1 MLISYNRLQTF
12 FAEPLPL
19 PEALGDL
26 LTFHAWELEEL
37 RPKPEL
43 NDTVLEIKVLPDKNA
58 WALSHR
64 GIAYEIAT
72 LLGRTLAHD
81 PFAESAF
88 PFAARPAETRMEAP
102 NCDRYTLARIDG
114 VTVGESPEWLR
125 DFLVAIGQR
134 SINNIVDATNYVLY
148 AYGQPTHVFDAAKV
162 AGIAVRAA
170 RDGEEITVLGGTT
183 HALTANDTLITDSAT
198 DAPLAV
204 GGVKGGVRA
213 ELTNATTSVLV
224 ESAHFA
230 AVPTR
235 KTAQRLK
242 LRTDASIRYENGI
255 VADVA
260 PIGLRECVKLITEI
274 AGGTCTWYE
283 DSAAGAL
290 PHSRTPVTLSH
301 EKLERVLGFVV
312 PQEAIADIL
321 TRMRYEHTLTDTD
334 ITLVPPFWRT
344 DITIPEDIAEEI
356 VRIYGLE
363 HVPAIA
369 PTPAPLTELNKRF
382 AYAEKIRTALVALG
396 FSEIYTSSFRKK
408 DQVALQNA
416 LASDKSFLRSSLR
429 ANMDEALAK
438 NAPLCDLLGVRE
450 IRAFEIGTVF
460 TPETEYTALCIGVRG
475 PSGFKAKNHAS
486 ILSDALTAI
495 RRELG
500 DAVPAE
506 ESADG
511 IVEINLDAL
520 MSTLPMPTAY
530 PEASPAST
538 GTYTP
543 FSLFPAV
550 SRDIAFWANGT
561 LDDEATKEMLRAQ
574 AGTHLVRID
583 LVDTFSKDGRTSYAF
598 RCVFQSP
605 DKTLTDEE
613 VNTDMARVYAAATA
627 AGYETR

>member
-1 MLISYNRLQTF
+1 MQTF
-12 FAEPLPL
+12 FTEPLPL

-37 RPKPEL
+37 RPKPDL
-43 NDTVLEIKVLPDKNA
+43 HDTVLDIKVLPDKNA

-81 PFAESAF
+81 PFMDSVLPF
-88 PFAARPAETRMEAP
+88 PQRPAETRMETA

-114 VTVGESPEWLR
+114 VVVSESPQWLK

-148 AYGQPTHVFDAAKV
+148 THGQPTHVFDAAKV
-162 AGIAVRAA
+162 SGITVRAA
-170 RDGEEITVLGGTT
+170 RDGEEITVLGGAVCT
-183 HALTANDTLITDSAT
+183 LTADDTVITDNT
-198 DAPLAV
+198 TGAPLAV
-204 GGVKGGVRA
+204 GGVKGGIQA
-213 ELTNATTSVLV
+213 ELTAATTSVLV

-274 AGGTCTWYE
+274 AGGACTWYE
-283 DSAAGAL
+283 DSAADAL
-290 PHSRTPVTLSH
+290 PQGRTPVTLSY
-301 EKLERVLGFVV
+301 EKLARILGFIV
-312 PQEAIADIL
+312 PKDAIASIL

-356 VRIYGLE
+356 VRIYGLA

-369 PTPAPLTELNKRF
+369 PTPVPLTELNKRF
-382 AYAEKIRTALVALG
+382 YYAEKIRTALVAHG

-408 DQVALQNA
+408 DQVELQNA
-416 LASDKSFLRSSLR
+416 LASDKTFLRSSLR
-429 ANMDEALAK
+429 ANMDETLAK

-460 TPETEYTALCIGVRG
+460 TPENEHFSICLGVRG
-475 PSGFKAKNHAS
+475 PSGFKAKTHTS
-486 ILSDALTAI
+486 ILSDGLSIVRKA
-495 RRELG
+495 LG
-500 DAVPAE
+500 DTFSILD
-506 ESADG
+506 SADG
-511 IVEINLDAL
+511 MFEINLDAL
-520 MSTLPMPTAY
+520 ISMLPMPTAY

-543 FSLFPAV
+543 FSIFPAV
-550 SRDIAFWANGT
+550 SRDIAFWANDGLDTASTTT
-561 LDDEATKEMLRAQ
+561 LFREH
-574 AGTHLVRID
+574 AGEHLVRID

-598 RCVFQSP
+598 RFVFQAS

-613 VNTDMARVYAAATA
+613 VNADMAKVYAAATA
-627 AGYETR
+627 TGFETR